1 MVDHLNVSY
10 LYKKRGVFYFSKRV
24 PCDVRSYYKSDRIVI
39 CLRTKSSVSAIRASK
54 SLYQKLDDYW
64 TSIRLTKMQVPAE
77 HMLVSK
83 PPVNNNSEAPLLSE
97 ALSTYLKLK
106 GEGKNKLFIRTA
118 NRSVKYVIQLLGDLP
133 IDVYSSK
140 DAAKFRDFLLDRGL
154 LISSV
159 KRIFSSIR
167 SIINLS
173 ISEEGINCINAF
185 SKTYMPENNI
195 VEIRKPIPVNDI
207 KHIQTLCREY
217 DDDLRW
223 LIALLSD
230 TGMRLGEAVGLL
242 KSDINLNSEIP
253 YIRLIPHPWR
263 RLKTRGSERCIPLV
277 GASLWACR
285 RILEYNNNSM
295 YAFPRYTSSKECN
308 TNSASAALNKW
319 LKEQL
324 TDSFVIHGL
333 RHSFRD
339 RLRAVECPLEIV
351 DQLGG
356 WSLKSVGQGYGI
368 GYNIKKLFHWIMKI
382 KIE

>member
-39 CLRTKSSVSAIRASK
+39 CLKTKSNVSAIRASK
-54 SLYQKLDDYW
+54 SLYQRLDDYW
-64 TSIRLTKMQVPAE
+64 TSIRLTNMQVPAE
-77 HMLVSK
+77 HLLVSK
-83 PPVNNNSEAPLLSE
+83 PPVNSNSIAPLLSE

-106 GEGKNKLFIRTA
+106 GEGKDKIFIRA
-118 NRSVKYVIQLLGDLP
+118 SNRNIKYVIEQLGNLP
-133 IDVYSSK
+133 IDEYSSK
-140 DAAKFRDFLLDRGL
+140 DATKFRDYLLDRGL

-173 ISEEGINCINAF
+173 ISEEGISCINAF
-185 SKTYMPENNI
+185 SKTYMPENNN
-195 VEIRKPIPVNDI
+195 VEIRKPIPIKDI
-207 KHIQTLCREY
+207 RHIQSICREY

-242 KSDINLNSEIP
+242 KSDINLNSKIP
-253 YIRLIPHPWR
+253 HIRLIPHPWR
-263 RLKTRGSERCIPLV
+263 RLKTKASERYIPLTKE
-277 GASLWACR
+277 SEWACK
-285 RILEYNNNSM
+285 RILEHNNDSI
-295 YAFPRYTSSKECN
+295 YAFPRYTSSRECN

-319 LKEQL
+319 LKEKL
-324 TDSFVIHGL
+324 IDRFVIHGF

-339 RLRAVECPLEIV
+339 RLRAIECPSDII

-356 WSLKSVGQGYGI
+356 WSLKSIGEGYGR
-368 GYNIKKLFHWIMKI
+368 GYDLDVLYKWFSKI
-382 KIE
+382 